1 MSSDIDSDPRDSTV
15 ALYLMNNDGDELTD
29 ILVAA
34 LEDAFRILKEEWAR
48 TMHSGVCREPGF
60 SQRPT
65 LSKGARKSSLIQ
77 ARRTK
82 FSTEAASL
90 SNLSSAPFRA
100 ISISP
105 AGRRVPGIGTVIAV
119 RSN

>member
-48 TMHSGVCREPGF
+48 TMH
-60 SQRPT
+60 
-65 LSKGARKSSLIQ
+65 
-77 ARRTK
+77 
-82 FSTEAASL
+82 
-90 SNLSSAPFRA
+90 
-100 ISISP
+100 
-105 AGRRVPGIGTVIAV
+105 
-119 RSN
+119 